1 MKQLLNIED
10 VIEKFVLDDLT
21 KNEEIYLDKQ
31 LRANPELNKTLEF
44 NKKLIHS
51 IQKTHLIE
59 FRKQLTRARREMLFG
74 NKNTTIHTKN
84 KPALKLI
91 YKIAASVIILIAAGW
106 IIQSLFFSTI
116 TPDELYAT
124 YYEPY
129 PAEFIS
135 RSTHVRD
142 EINNKLLS
150 LYEQKQYKQIVDNII
165 PSLHIEENDNYLCLL
180 IGISYM
186 ETGQFENAKIY
197 FRKILNHPKNIY
209 YRDAEWYMVF
219 CHARLNAED
228 QARTLLNKIKNSN
241 SPYAQ
246 KAKKLARRF

>member
-91 YKIAASVIILIAAGW
+91 YKIRLGFVW
-106 IIQSLFFSTI
+106 
-116 TPDELYAT
+116 
-124 YYEPY
+124 
-129 PAEFIS
+129 
-135 RSTHVRD
+135 
-142 EINNKLLS
+142 K
-150 LYEQKQYKQIVDNII
+150 QK
-165 PSLHIEENDNYLCLL
+165 
-180 IGISYM
+180 
-186 ETGQFENAKIY
+186 
-197 FRKILNHPKNIY
+197 
-209 YRDAEWYMVF
+209 
-219 CHARLNAED
+219 
-228 QARTLLNKIKNSN
+228 
-241 SPYAQ
+241 
-246 KAKKLARRF
+246 